1 MFLLW
6 VLFNMMVNVKDVKK
20 MLDDLSDK
28 LEDTDVGVGVAIDF
42 AGDKQ
47 IQNIKMISFD
57 EHHQK
62 VLFVIDDPNLVI
74 SL

>member
-42 AGDKQ
+42 AGYKQ

>member
-1 MFLLW
+1 MI
-6 VLFNMMVNVKDVKK
+6 VNVKDVKK

>member
-1 MFLLW
+1 MI
-6 VLFNMMVNVKDVKK
+6 VNVKDVKK

-28 LEDTDVGVGVAIDF
+28 FEDTDVGVGVAIDF